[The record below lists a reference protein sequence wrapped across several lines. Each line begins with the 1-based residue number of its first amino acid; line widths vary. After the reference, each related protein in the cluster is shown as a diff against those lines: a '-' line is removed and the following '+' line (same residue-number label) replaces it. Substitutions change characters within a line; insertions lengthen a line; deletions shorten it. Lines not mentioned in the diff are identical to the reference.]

1 MIKIEM
7 RKICMLLTWQT
18 ANKAVAMETL
28 RAATVSAV
36 VGVDA
41 DGILRARVV
50 HSAGW
55 LTHAAD
61 ARLCQSAVLVDV
73 ADHYATRGQEGQ
85 SRESKRERTVKCKGE
100 QLSQERLRLMPQQL
114 YNYTTFYTVNKY
126 IHKSQPLQIK
136 LILITD
142 LYNNHAFTS

>member
-7 RKICMLLTWQT
+7 RKISMLLTWQT
-18 ANKAVAMETL
+18 ANKGVAMETL

-114 YNYTTFYTVNKY
+114 YNYTTFYIVNKY

-142 LYNNHAFTS
+142 LYNNYAFTS

>member
-7 RKICMLLTWQT
+7 RKVSTLLTWQT
-18 ANKAVAMETL
+18 AHKAIAMETL

-61 ARLCQSAVLVDV
+61 ARLSQSAVLVDV

-100 QLSQERLRLMPQQL
+100 QLSQERLRLMPQL
-114 YNYTTFYTVNKY
+114 YNCTTIQHSIQSINIYTKANHF
-126 IHKSQPLQIK
+126 K
-136 LILITD
+136 LNS
-142 LYNNHAFTS
+142 YS